1 MLSFNVHIG
10 KINELYLF
18 HCGVEPDY
26 SFVCYLKDLLLLDIL
41 WSLNK
46 IIGKLPS
53 QMRLSFCKLVT
64 YRITSRLMI
73 KLSRLIVVCILVGPV
88 QRRIL
93 HKQFILLSL

>member
-73 KLSRLIVVCILVGPV
+73 IKIVTINCCMYIGRSSP
-88 QRRIL
+88 
-93 HKQFILLSL
+93 KKNFA